1 VASGQGLI
9 SFPVQAI
16 QQAQGKLSKG
26 VRGWLAVWCVGA
38 IVFHLFTLLSV
49 FGSKTVSV
57 SSEAVNLVL
66 AGLATYGILTAISV
80 LLVKP
85 YALQLVFLN
94 FLQWAVVL
102 VLVFPV
108 LFLTISPGATPNWQP
123 VAEFVAALG
132 IPWIIWFRYFKIS
145 KRVLATFGRNM

>member
-1 VASGQGLI
+1 MASRQGLI
-9 SFPVQAI
+9 SLSVQAI
-16 QQAQGKLSKG
+16 PQTQGKLLKG

-49 FGSKTVSV
+49 FESKTVSV
-57 SSEAVNLVL
+57 SSEAVNLAV
-66 AGLATYGILTAISV
+66 AGLATYGIFTAISV
-80 LLVKP
+80 FLVKP

-94 FLQWAVVL
+94 FLQWAALL

-108 LFLTISPGATPNWQP
+108 LFLTISPGATLNWQP

-145 KRVLATFGRNM
+145 KRVLATFGRNI

>member
-1 VASGQGLI
+1 
-9 SFPVQAI
+9 
-16 QQAQGKLSKG
+16 
-26 VRGWLAVWCVGA
+26 
-38 IVFHLFTLLSV
+38 V

-66 AGLATYGILTAISV
+66 AGLATYGTLTAISV

-85 YALQLVFLN
+85 YALELVFLN
-94 FLQWAVVL
+94 FLQWAALL

-108 LFLTISPGATPNWQP
+108 LFLTISPGATLNWQP
-123 VAEFVAALG
+123 VAAFVAALG

-145 KRVLATFGRNM
+145 RRVLATFGRNM